1 MAPARQVALP
11 QAVGET
17 DPSFAPDVIAG
28 LTGRPKRIPAK
39 YFYDAR
45 GAQLFE
51 AITRTPEY
59 YLTRCELSILRERG
73 REIAALLPEGSA
85 LIELGS
91 GSSEKARILLSVA
104 PGIRL
109 YAPVDISREMLS
121 EEAERLQRDYP
132 GLCVIPVQADFAEP
146 FVLPAPVLRVTRSG
160 FFPGSTVGNFEPPA
174 AVEFFR
180 RLGRTLGHRAAL
192 IVGVD
197 LIKSAQVLDAAY
209 NDAAGFTREFNLNLL
224 SRMNRELNADF
235 DLASFEHRAFFNSGR
250 DRVEMH
256 LASRK
261 AQRIRVAGRVIEFKK
276 DETIHTENSYKYSI
290 ASFADLARRAGWEP
304 ASSWADAGSMFSVHA
319 LRNAA

>member
-1 MAPARQVALP
+1 MAPARQVALR

-91 GSSEKARILLSVA
+91 GSSEKARILLSAA

-224 SRMNRELNADF
+224 SRLNRELNADF

-261 AQRIRVAGRVIEFKK
+261 AQRIRVAGRVIDFKK